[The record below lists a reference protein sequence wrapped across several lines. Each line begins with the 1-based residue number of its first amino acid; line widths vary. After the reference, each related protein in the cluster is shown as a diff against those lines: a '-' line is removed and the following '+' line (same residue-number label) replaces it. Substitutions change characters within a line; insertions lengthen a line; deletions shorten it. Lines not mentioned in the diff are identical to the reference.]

1 MVLWTTSGEKWNGM
15 EWNKIVKS
23 KCFNASRAGWCNNW
37 HWEIKGMTT
46 SDPRYTGNYYR
57 LQQGGGGV
65 KGHLIQV
72 ETAKSIYKVTT
83 TFIQLPISQMRAGG
97 RKDGIQLRAFH
108 SSTRRSRQAGVQH
121 GTLQMYKKSLTREG
135 QTGEARAASNKFP
148 GTSGSFSQPSDRS
161 VHL

>member
-1 MVLWTTSGEKWNGM
+1 M
-15 EWNKIVKS
+15 ERNKTVKS
-23 KCFNASRAGWCNNW
+23 KCFNASWAGWCNNW

-108 SSTRRSRQAGVQH
+108 SSTRRSRQGRRPARHAADVQEIFNK
-121 GTLQMYKKSLTREG
+121 GGSDWWSKT
-135 QTGEARAASNKFP
+135 ASNKFP